1 MTRSDSTLTSDENN
15 LTQHAMLIV
24 WGHFART
31 IGLLERLAKVPI
43 VQKKVL
49 RAPQEKITEF
59 LVGLLSGMEY
69 LTDLSEGPAPLSKD
83 TEVSTAWE
91 LQAMADASGV
101 SRTLQAC
108 KDETVQGLAE
118 ALDAVS
124 QPFIQRAV
132 SDLRQRNQP
141 LVLDVDLTGR
151 PVSSTSQTF
160 PGAAFGYMDG
170 AVHLGYQ
177 LAQICLETSLF
188 GRQWLS
194 AQHHPGNTVSAGC
207 LLSLVQEAER
217 RLGCHPRRRTELVAQ
232 RLSACED
239 EIVALERQAA
249 QQEQRAVAQAER
261 VARLADQIRMAEAQV
276 EALGTTPASSR
287 QAGPYSRLNRLKK
300 QIIGWRGQTER
311 AQIQMRQ
318 ARAVAARHRERR
330 QARLAERI
338 GLQARYERLSYENAC
353 QSDPPRCRLR
363 MDAGFATGENLT
375 EVIELG
381 YEVDTKSANDALV
394 QALRKRVTA
403 DQEWTRVGKNA
414 EMVGWTNYETNTCL
428 YPLTVGLERF
438 HTPKEVRHAV
448 LIRSQDGP
456 ATACPDLPAW
466 FHDYNAR
473 QTIEA
478 GNKQEKT
485 TFKVQHLMSRS
496 PAGIQIQA
504 MLTVFAA
511 NFVRWADE
519 WIRPRVEQSNRRF
532 DGVLSSPKRLVRVA
546 ANSLAA
552 VERTDGR
559 LLVRFSAL
567 SSFEGVVI
575 RLSGAAGHQL
585 PLPLFTNDHFPST

>member
-1 MTRSDSTLTSDENN
+1 
-15 LTQHAMLIV
+15 MLIV

-31 IGLLERLAKVPI
+31 IGLLKGLAEIPI
-43 VQKKVL
+43 GQKKIV
-49 RAPQEKITEF
+49 RAPQEKIVEL
-59 LVGLLSGMEY
+59 LVGLLSGIEY
-69 LTDLSEGPAPLSKD
+69 LTDLSEGSAPLTKD
-83 TEVSTAWE
+83 SEVSTAWK

-108 KDETVQGLAE
+108 DDETVVGLARV
-118 ALDAVS
+118 LDAIS
-124 QPFIQRAV
+124 QPFIDRAV
-132 SDLRQRNQP
+132 SDLRQRNEP
-141 LVLDVDLTGR
+141 LVLDADLTGR

-170 AVHLGYQ
+170 EVRLGYQ
-177 LAQICLETSLF
+177 LAQICLQTSLF

-194 AQHHPGNTVSAGC
+194 AHHHPGDTASAGC
-207 LLSLVQEAER
+207 LLRLVQEAER

-232 RLSACED
+232 RLSACEG
-239 EIVALERQAA
+239 EMAELERQAA
-249 QQEQRAVAQAER
+249 RQEERAAAQAER
-261 VARLADQIRMAEAQV
+261 VVALAGRIGAAEAQV
-276 EALGTTPASSR
+276 RAMEMTPASSR
-287 QAGPYSRLNRLKK
+287 QAGPYSRLNRLRK
-300 QIIGWRGQTER
+300 QIVGWQAQMER
-311 AQIQMRQ
+311 AQAQMTQ

-330 QARLAERI
+330 QTRLAERLR
-338 GLQARYERLSYENAC
+338 LQERYERLSQDNAR

-375 EVIELG
+375 EIIELG

-394 QALRKRVTA
+394 QALRNRVTA

-414 EMVGWTNYETNTCL
+414 EMVGWTDYQTNTCP

-438 HTPKEVRHAV
+438 HTPKAVRHAV
-448 LIRSQDGP
+448 LIRSQEGP
-456 ATACPDLPAW
+456 VTTCPDLPAW
-466 FHDYNAR
+466 FHGYNAR

-532 DGVLSSPKRLVRVA
+532 DGVLSSPKHLVRVA

-552 VERTDGR
+552 VERNDGR
-559 LLVRFSAL
+559 LLVRFSPL

-575 RLSGAAGHQL
+575 RLSGVVGHQL
-585 PLPLFTNDHFPST
+585 PLPLFANDHFSST

>member
-1 MTRSDSTLTSDENN
+1 MARSDSTLTNDGSH

-24 WGHFART
+24 WGHFARA
-31 IGLLERLAKVPI
+31 IGLVEHLAEVPI
-43 VQKKVL
+43 DQKKVM
-49 RAPQEKITEF
+49 RTPQEKIVEL

-69 LTDLSEGPAPLSKD
+69 LTDLSQGPAPLTKD
-83 TEVSTAWE
+83 SEVSTAWK

-101 SRTLQAC
+101 SRTLHVC
-108 KDETVQGLAE
+108 DDGTVQGLAKALE
-118 ALDAVS
+118 AMS
-124 QPFIQRAV
+124 QPFLDRAA
-132 SDLRQRNQP
+132 SDLRQRNE
-141 LVLDVDLTGR
+141 LFVLDADLTGR

-170 AVHLGYQ
+170 EVRLGYQ
-177 LAQICLETSLF
+177 LAQICLQTPLF

-217 RLGCHPRRRTELVAQ
+217 RLGCHPHRRTEWVAQ
-232 RLSACED
+232 RLAACD
-239 EIVALERQAA
+239 EEMAELERQAA
-249 QQEQRAVAQAER
+249 RQEERASAQAER
-261 VARLADQIRMAEAQV
+261 VVVLASGIEAAEAQV
-276 EALGTTPASSR
+276 QVMEMAPTSSR

-300 QIIGWRGQTER
+300 QIAGWQGQMER
-311 AQIQMRQ
+311 ARAQMTR
-318 ARAVAARHRERR
+318 ARAVGARHRERR
-330 QARLAERI
+330 QTRLAERLR
-338 GLQARYERLSYENAC
+338 LQERYERLNQDNAR
-353 QSDPPRCRLR
+353 QPDGPRFRLR

-375 EVIELG
+375 EIIELG

-394 QALRKRVTA
+394 QALRNRVTS

-414 EMVGWTNYETNTCL
+414 EMVGWTDYQTNTCP

-438 HTPKEVRHAV
+438 HTPKAVRHAV
-448 LIRSQDGP
+448 LIRSQAGQG
-456 ATACPDLPAW
+456 TACPDLPAW

-478 GNKQEKT
+478 GNKEEKT

-532 DGVLSSPKRLVRVA
+532 DGVLSSPKHLVRVA

-552 VERTDGR
+552 VERNDGR
-559 LLVRFSAL
+559 LLVRFSPL

-575 RLSGAAGHQL
+575 RLSGVAAHQL
-585 PLPLFTNDHFPST
+585 PLPLFANDHFSST